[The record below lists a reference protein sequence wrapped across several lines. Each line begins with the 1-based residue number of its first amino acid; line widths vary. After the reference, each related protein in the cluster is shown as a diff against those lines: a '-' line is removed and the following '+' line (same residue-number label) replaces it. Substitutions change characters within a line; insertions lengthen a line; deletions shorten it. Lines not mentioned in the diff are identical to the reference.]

1 MITCWSVKFMKT
13 LDTFLENFNY
23 SDPRNLKDV
32 KLDRLI
38 KSSILNIN
46 KSDWIWTLFCCQGHK
61 HKNGDISVPYI
72 VFLVDSN
79 CRGRF
84 FEHLHNSYSTNNNKK
99 FPLLGPELEI
109 HFGYSNE
116 DYFLV
121 TVYFEK
127 TSGNYKKARE
137 IINNFCNN
145 V

>member
-1 MITCWSVKFMKT
+1 MKN
-13 LDTFLENFNY
+13 LSEFLKELEYN
-23 SDPRNLKDV
+23 DPRNLENV
-32 KLDRLI
+32 ELDRLI
-38 KSSILNIN
+38 KKSILNIN

-61 HKNGDISVPYI
+61 YKGGDYSIPYVTFI
-72 VFLVDSN
+72 VDSDYK
-79 CRGRF
+79 GKF
-84 FEHLHNSYSTNNNKK
+84 FEHLHSSYSFSNSKN

-127 TSGNYKKARE
+127 TSGNFKKGRE

>member
-1 MITCWSVKFMKT
+1 MRT
-13 LDTFLENFNY
+13 LDTFLEKFNY

-38 KSSILNIN
+38 KKSILNIN

-61 HKNGDISVPYI
+61 HKNGDFSVPYV
-72 VFLVDSN
+72 VFIIDN
-79 CRGRF
+79 KYKGKF
-84 FEHLHNSYSTNNNKK
+84 FEYLHNSYNMVNNNK

-109 HFGYSNE
+109 HFGYSDE

-127 TSGNYKKARE
+127 NSGNYKKGRE